1 MLRVFLI
8 KSMKEVKERYHM
20 GKERKDG
27 RRDGYFCFY
36 PSQFDLLLLMR
47 IYLGN

>member
-20 GKERKDG
+20 GKER
-27 RRDGYFCFY
+27 RTEEETFIFVSTLRNSICCC
-36 PSQFDLLLLMR
+36 
-47 IYLGN
+47 